1 MVKYREEKHVHVH
14 CIWEEFANLGIKTS
28 VKKKKNHT
36 IDLHCKD
43 FLKHIVICLI
53 RVRKTF
59 SLTENFNPKKNSN

>member
-1 MVKYREEKHVHVH
+1 MVKYREEKHVH

-28 VKKKKNHT
+28 VKKKNHT
-36 IDLHCKD
+36 INLHCKD